1 VRWRTTMAHH
11 AAQEKGRSEIL
22 SDYHLRIG
30 QVIQD
35 TKPPE
40 GQALVEQRLDET
52 EVGEGTTVTLIDA
65 KRPKEWAETGNPAD
79 CSEYLGLNPYTDG
92 MIACTF
98 STLCLRRAIS
108 S

>member
-1 VRWRTTMAHH
+1 MAHH

-108 S
+108 SL